1 MRETRQRKYIRALFS
16 ILMVAVFMIVTGC
29 DRADTEEKDNT
40 RQEQQKKDEAGK
52 NTPAAKDTL
61 TVTVYYPDD
70 NGMYLIGETRTVEV
84 KNDKYK
90 AVLDSLLQG
99 TKKKGVVNIIPKE
112 AKLRSVKVAGDT
124 ATVDF
129 SGEFTKKFTGGSTGE
144 ELMVGSIV
152 NTLTE
157 FSEIQNVIFKV
168 NGKSIETIAGH
179 MDMSVPQ
186 KRMTDLIK

>member
-1 MRETRQRKYIRALFS
+1 MREIRGRIGIRALFS
-16 ILMVAVFMIVTGC
+16 ILIVAAFMFVTGC
-29 DRADTEEKDNT
+29 GQTDTEDAAKSRQDEQKQEVSDKQADT
-40 RQEQQKKDEAGK
+40 
-52 NTPAAKDTL
+52 AKDTL

-70 NGMYLIGETRTVEV
+70 NGMKLVGETRTIEV
-84 KNDKYK
+84 KGDKYK
-90 AVLDSLLQG
+90 AVLDSLMEG
-99 TKKKGVVNIIPKE
+99 TKAQGQVTIIPKE
-112 AKLRSVKVAGDT
+112 AKLRSIKIAGDT

-157 FSEIQNVIFKV
+157 FSEIKNVVFKV

-186 KRMTDLIK
+186 QRMTELIK